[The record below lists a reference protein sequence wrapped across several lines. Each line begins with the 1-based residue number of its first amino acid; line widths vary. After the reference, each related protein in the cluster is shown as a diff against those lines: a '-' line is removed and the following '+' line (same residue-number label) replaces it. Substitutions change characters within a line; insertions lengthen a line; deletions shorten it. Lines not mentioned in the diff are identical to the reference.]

1 MLQKIQIVKQAP
13 MLAKIDGCFYYK
25 VKEINKVTRRL
36 NSVLICAECKKPF
49 TKKCNLIDHLRVH
62 SGVKPFQCNICA
74 KYFKQKAQ
82 LSKHCKKHG
91 LNGQRIDSS
100 EEDEDEDDDLDD
112 DENIEAVD
120 EKNILVNRFQQSQES
135 SSTSQG

>member
-1 MLQKIQIVKQAP
+1 

-25 VKEINKVTRRL
+25 VKEINKQTRRL

-62 SGVKPFQCNICA
+62 SGVKPFQCNICQ

-82 LSKHCKKHG
+82 LSKHCKKHSSG
-91 LNGQRIDSS
+91 NKLDSS
-100 EEDEDEDDDLDD
+100 DEEDGDSDDDQ
-112 DENIEAVD
+112 EIAAQGFQNY
-120 EKNILVNRFQQSQES
+120 EKFQES
-135 SSTSQG
+135 SKSSLGQEVSPANRSLIAKVSI

>member
-25 VKEINKVTRRL
+25 VKEINSVTRRL
-36 NSVLICAECKKPF
+36 NSVLICAECKKHF

-62 SGVKPFQCNICA
+62 SGVKPFQCNTCS

-91 LNGQRIDSS
+91 LNGQRLDST
-100 EEDEDEDDDLDD
+100 EEDEDDLDD
-112 DENIEAVD
+112 DENENDFD
-120 EKNILVNRFQQSQES
+120 ENNILIPRTEDS
-135 SSTSQG
+135 